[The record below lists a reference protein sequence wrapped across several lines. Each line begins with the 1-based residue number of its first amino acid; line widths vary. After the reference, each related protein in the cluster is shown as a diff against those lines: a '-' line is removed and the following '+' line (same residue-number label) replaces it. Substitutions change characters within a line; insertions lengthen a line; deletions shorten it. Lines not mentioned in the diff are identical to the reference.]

1 MTELQLEF
9 ACRLEVELAPI
20 KEMGNG
26 RAGQRRIIPI
36 TGGQVSGPKIS
47 GKILNLGADWQ
58 TVFSDSVAELD
69 TRYAFETDDGALIEI
84 INYGFR
90 HGPEEVIKSI
100 ARRRCTRVK
109 LLHAHARKA

>member
-47 GKILNLGADWQ
+47 GKILNLGAEP
-58 TVFSDSVAELD
+58 T
-69 TRYAFETDDGALIEI
+69 
-84 INYGFR
+84 
-90 HGPEEVIKSI
+90 I
-100 ARRRCTRVK
+100 ATARAILT
-109 LLHAHARKA
+109 LLLYEHR